1 MSGPIYYQRMPD
13 DDRPSWAGI
22 LVLACLALGLLAA
35 MVELERSQS
44 LSDRQYAKATATSYI
59 VQQARLEDL
68 GKTLA
73 DKNTRLIHLQSSA
86 DHSMAGA
93 ALAVNQTLHS
103 ADLFC
108 DGLLPLDS
116 DQKYQVWGITPD
128 GAATHLGDVTAEPG
142 VSVYPFSWTPDLTG
156 LARIEINSGDRAAGA
171 TISYFG
177 SLQ

>member
-22 LVLACLALGLLAA
+22 LVLACLALGLMAA
-35 MVELERSQS
+35 MLELERSQS
-44 LSDRQYAKATATSYI
+44 LSDRRYAKATATSYV

-68 GKTLA
+68 GKNFA
-73 DKNTRLIHLQSSA
+73 DKNTQLIHLQSSP
-86 DHSMAGA
+86 DRPMPGA
-93 ALAVNQTLHS
+93 ALALNETLHS
-103 ADLFC
+103 GDLFC

-116 DQKYQVWGITPD
+116 GRKYQVWGIAAG
-128 GAATHLGDVTAEPG
+128 GAATHLGDVKAEPG

-156 LARIEINSGDRAAGA
+156 MARIEINSGDRAAGA
-171 TISYFG
+171 TMIYVG